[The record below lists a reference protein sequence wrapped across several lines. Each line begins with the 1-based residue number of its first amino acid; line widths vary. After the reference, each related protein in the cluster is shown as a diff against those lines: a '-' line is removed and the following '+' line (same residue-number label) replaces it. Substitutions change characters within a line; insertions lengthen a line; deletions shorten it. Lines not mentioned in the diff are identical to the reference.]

1 MTTNRTLHLNKPKRD
16 EMTIDT
22 RAGLPVAARNIRPQK
37 RFAYIVY
44 PKSWEY
50 VNGSGFLPVLRRV
63 VAMPGANGVSRNG
76 SISRAVSTAIEKGAT
91 YIDPK
96 DPRLGEYMDY
106 VQYYDTDTGGKWFV
120 DFCQK
125 ATILPG
131 GEILWNADDAV
142 EEMKVFRRHLVE
154 HGIVPPM
161 VNEVFLWLLNREQ
174 RTHDNLL
181 ARSAQNP
188 HLRKRADSLEK
199 RIESMRAE
207 WEKVNAEKVSAA
219 KSGAG
224 RRPKRKTA
232 NVLEG

>member
-1 MTTNRTLHLNKPKRD
+1 MPTDRTLHLNKPKRD
-16 EMTIDT
+16 EMTVDT
-22 RAGLPVAARNIRPQK
+22 RLGLPVAGRNIRPQK

-50 VNGSGFLPVLRRV
+50 VDGAGFLPVLRRI
-63 VAMPGANGVSRNG
+63 VAMPGANGVNRRG

-96 DPRLGEYMDY
+96 DPRLGDFMDY

-131 GEILWNADDAV
+131 GEILWNADEAV
-142 EEMKVFRRHLVE
+142 EEMKVFRRHLVDQ
-154 HGIVPPM
+154 HIVPPM

-188 HLRKRADSLEK
+188 HLAKRAEQVAK
-199 RIESMRAE
+199 RIEAMRAE
-207 WEKVNAEKVSAA
+207 WEKVTAA
-219 KSGAG
+219 KMTAAKAGSG